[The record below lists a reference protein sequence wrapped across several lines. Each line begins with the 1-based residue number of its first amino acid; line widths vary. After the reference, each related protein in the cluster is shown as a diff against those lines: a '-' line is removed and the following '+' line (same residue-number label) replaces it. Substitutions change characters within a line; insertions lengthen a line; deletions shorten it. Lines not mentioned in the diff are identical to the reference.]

1 MGKIAAHYCDKI
13 FLTNEDPYNED
24 PEKILDEIEAGI
36 KTLPHPRPDVVKIL
50 DRHEAIRQA
59 VAEMKDGD
67 VVIGT
72 GKGSE
77 DWMHLAAGRKI
88 PWNERQEF
96 EDALKEKI
104 KG

>member
-1 MGKIAAHYCDKI
+1 M
-13 FLTNEDPYNED
+13 
-24 PEKILDEIEAGI
+24 
-36 KTLPHPRPDVVKIL
+36 R
-50 DRHEAIRQA
+50 
-59 VAEMKDGD
+59 DGD

-72 GKGSE
+72 GIGSE
-77 DWMHLAAGRKI
+77 DWMHLAVGKKI